1 MSYTAAQ
8 LVIAYYNFMPRP
20 VLTLRLP
27 EQVFAALVRERR
39 ERHLNVSGWARA
51 AVLDAFQRDFPNAV
65 QSGGKP
71 TKRDETQNAGSD
83 INTPSSST
91 APIPGWKPCRLDDGW
106 GSALSGPAVDS
117 LPKDL
122 VGALIAVTDRSGSS
136 WTATITAVAER
147 SHDRVVVTDSGRP
160 R

>member
-1 MSYTAAQ
+1 
-8 LVIAYYNFMPRP
+8 MPRKP
-20 VLTLRLP
+20 VITFRLP

-51 AVLDAFQRDFPNAV
+51 AVLDAFQRDFPNATRTGRKPAKHDV
-65 QSGGKP
+65 TQSA
-71 TKRDETQNAGSD
+71 ESD
-83 INTPSSST
+83 INTPSSSP

-106 GSALSGPAVDS
+106 GSALAGTAADS
-117 LPKDL
+117 LPEDL
-122 VGALIAVTDRSGSS
+122 IGALIAVTDRSGSS
-136 WTATITAVAER
+136 WTASITAVVER